1 MVRRQRLMKSF
12 KLGGEHSTRCPSL
25 GSNKGGNSLATCIS
39 CDVSAWDDV
48 VALFELAMRAY
59 GAIDVV
65 VSSRPSVLFVRVG
78 LYSCEKASY
87 AELDLNG
94 LSFCQFFHG
103 PNLLT
108 MFGD

>member
-48 VALFELAMRAY
+48 VALFELAMKAY

-78 LYSCEKASY
+78 L
-87 AELDLNG
+87 NG

-103 PNLLT
+103 PNPT
-108 MFGD
+108 RNVWRTRNP